1 MEWEFTPQEVVKG
14 QVGYGLA
21 DFRQG
26 LAEEVRRNVT
36 GDTEVFARTY
46 HLLYDLCYAL
56 ATRKD
61 LEAHLSAYAYDPP
74 TVQFLR
80 ELAPVMAGNVDML
93 GAILQRQIMDR
104 VEAGIPLESAVAE
117 VAEWHRQ
124 IVCAATDDAPST
136 DGFRKGLPG

>member
-14 QVGYGLA
+14 RIGYSLA

-26 LAEEVRRNVT
+26 LAEEVRQNVP
-36 GDTEVFARTY
+36 GDAEAFTRTY

-56 ATRKD
+56 ATSKD
-61 LEAHLSAYAYDPP
+61 IEAHLAAYAYDPP

-80 ELAPVMAGNVDML
+80 ELAPVMSPNVEML

-104 VEAGIPLESAVAE
+104 VEAGMPLENAVSEVTDWHKQTVAE
-117 VAEWHRQ
+117 HPPTLQ
-124 IVCAATDDAPST
+124 
-136 DGFRKGLPG
+136 